1 MSGALADSESKLSA
15 KMTELKKE
23 SGASEVG
30 SGEIIH
36 NPEHLQRHLTPR
48 QVQFVAIGGSIGT
61 ALFVSIGYGLMR
73 GAGSLLVAFALQAC
87 VIAQVNNSLA
97 EMTVFMPISA
107 SFIHHARTWVDDAWG
122 FMVGWNFFLFE
133 ALLIPFEITA
143 LDMVLTFWRDDIP
156 SAAVITTCIVL
167 YAACNV
173 LVVKYF
179 GETEFWLAGGKLL
192 LISIL
197 FFFTFITMVGGNPQ
211 HDAYGFRNWSKPS
224 PFVEYIDTGNLG
236 RFHGFL
242 AALWQAAFTI
252 VGPEYLATVAGE
264 AQNPRKTMKSAF
276 KSVYWRFGI
285 FFIGGALCVGIVLP
299 ANDPTLL
306 RVLSNGETGTGAAS
320 PFVIA
325 MKNMN
330 IGILPHIV
338 NALLL
343 TSIYSAGNAYVYCS
357 SRSLYGLAINGH
369 APKFL
374 TKCTKQGVPVYCLLV
389 SVAFACLSYLKLG
402 SGSVTVLTWLTNLIT
417 GGTLVTYIVICV
429 NYLFFYRALQAQNF
443 NRSDLPYVGYLQPY
457 GTWIA
462 LMWLIAVELFYG
474 YAIFLKGRW
483 DIGSFFSSY
492 TMAILAFLLFG
503 GWKIF
508 NRTRFIRPEHA
519 DLVGIRPAV
528 DEHEASTIDKE
539 EVGLRRRMTQ
549 LLNARFRFHRD
560 SRRSV

>member
-1 MSGALADSESKLSA
+1 CQTTSEAHIMSTAPADSESKLSA
-15 KMTELKKE
+15 KMTELKKD

-36 NPEHLQRHLTPR
+36 NPEHLQRLLTPR

-122 FMVGWNFFLFE
+122 FMVGWNVFLFE

-192 LISIL
+192 LICIL

-285 FFIGGALCVGIVLP
+285 FFIGGGALCVGIVLP
-299 ANDPTLL
+299 ADDPTLL

-330 IGILPHIV
+330 IGVLPHIV

-402 SGSVTVLTWLTNLIT
+402 SGCVTVLTWLTSLIT
-417 GGTLVTYIVICV
+417 VGTLVTYIVICV
-429 NYLFFYRALQAQNF
+429 NYLFSSPELQQIG
-443 NRSDLPYVGYLQPY
+443 SP
-457 GTWIA
+457 
-462 LMWLIAVELFYG
+462 LFYG
-474 YAIFLKGRW
+474 YAIFIKGRW

-492 TMAILAFLLFG
+492 TMAILAVLLFG
-503 GWKIF
+503 GWKVF

-528 DEHEASTIDKE
+528 DEPEASMIDKE
-539 EVGLRRRMTQ
+539 EAGLRTRMTQ